1 MAVDPVCKME
11 VNENEAAGSIEHEG
25 KKVYFCSEDCK
36 KEFQENPEQFTE
48 QAA

>member
-11 VNENEAAGSIEHEG
+11 IDEKDATDSIVHEG
-25 KKVYFCSEDCK
+25 KKVYFCSEECK